1 VHAKCGAVRL
11 RVQAFFA
18 RTAVFDRMY
27 GVTPSVQSPCWPSPA
42 GFFMPSDSE
51 YMQHALALAAKG
63 LGRTSPNPMVGCV
76 VVSGNEVVGEGYH
89 EYAGGP
95 HAEVNAFRDIPA
107 EHRKNLTVYV
117 TLEPCAHHGKT
128 PPCIDFLLKE
138 DLARVVV
145 AMEDPNPLT
154 KGHSVRRLREADVR
168 VDLGCCEAEAR
179 RLNEVFIK
187 YITTGRPFVVA
198 KCGMTLDGKIASH
211 TGHSKWITCEAAR
224 TRVHEMRSQM
234 DAILVGSRTVMLDDP
249 SLTCRAVNGHSKDPI
264 RVVLDAGEYLDSKRR
279 IFQLNSKAPTWVAV
293 SVERN
298 YPEADDVIRVPKG
311 DGGVDMT
318 VLMDELGKR
327 GVTSLLIE
335 GGGTTLASAFMA
347 GIVDKVMF
355 FVAPK
360 ILGGRAAVSPVE
372 GPGFETIDDAIQLDH
387 MTATPV
393 GQDLLIEA
401 YVRP

>member
-1 VHAKCGAVRL
+1 
-11 RVQAFFA
+11 
-18 RTAVFDRMY
+18 
-27 GVTPSVQSPCWPSPA
+27 
-42 GFFMPSDSE
+42 MPSDSE
-51 YMQHALALAAKG
+51 YMQRALALAAKG

-76 VVSGNEVVGEGYH
+76 VVAGQEIVGEGFH

-107 EHRKNLTVYV
+107 ERRKGLTVYV

-128 PPCIDFLLKE
+128 PPCLDFLLKE
-138 DLARVVV
+138 DLSRVVV

-154 KGHSVRRLREADVR
+154 RGRSIARLREAGISVDV
-168 VDLGCCEAEAR
+168 GCCEAEAR

-187 YITTGRPFVVA
+187 YITTGRPFVIV
-198 KCGMTLDGKIASH
+198 KCGMTLDGKIASR
-211 TGHSKWITCEAAR
+211 TGHSRWITCEAAR
-224 TRVHEMRSQM
+224 TRVHEIRSQV
-234 DAILVGSRTVMLDDP
+234 DGILVGSRTVMLDDP
-249 SLTCRAVNGHSKDPI
+249 SLTCRLVNGFAKDPTRI
-264 RVVLDAGEYLDSKRR
+264 ILDAGEYLDSKRR
-279 IFQLNSKAPTWVAV
+279 IFQLNSEAPTWVAV
-293 SVERN
+293 SADHD
-298 YPEADDVIRVPKG
+298 YPEADDVIRLPKG
-311 DGGVDMT
+311 NGGIDMA

-327 GVTSLLIE
+327 SITSLLIE
-335 GGGTTLASAFMA
+335 GGGTTHASAFKA

-360 ILGGRAAVSPVE
+360 ILGGRDAVSPVE
-372 GPGFETIDDAIQLDH
+372 GEGFATIDEAIQLDH